1 MVHSKEKWNQRWQ
14 EKASRPLSP
23 DPWLLRAMPFLTAGT
38 ALDIACGRGR
48 NALYLAEKGFTVTAV
63 DISDQGLKLLEQE
76 ASNRKLALNLLQ
88 VDLEASVSL
97 PEGPFDV
104 ISKFFYLQRSLLPI
118 IKDILKPGGIV
129 VLRSFGK
136 AKDSTIESGNPDF
149 ILNPGELLEVF
160 AEWDILLYEEGLEES
175 RTGGTLAGI
184 VARKPEETNKK

>member
-1 MVHSKEKWNQRWQ
+1 M
-14 EKASRPLSP
+14 
-23 DPWLLRAMPFLTAGT
+23 
-38 ALDIACGRGR
+38 
-48 NALYLAEKGFTVTAV
+48 
-63 DISDQGLKLLEQE
+63 KLLEQE

-175 RTGGTLAGI
+175 RMKDPKQDKHHAWQAVPLLKTEPPYVATGLEERAASDSRVGFPPQATT
-184 VARKPEETNKK
+184 VAP